1 MKHNYY
7 LAHHGVKGQKWGIRK
22 KRELSG
28 ARPVKSKKSKH
39 QDDIRFHGNIV
50 VYKDPKTLRSKARKN
65 ILTAVGLGAAGGLG
79 AYASYKMMTGGD
91 ADKSRKL
98 IGLALASS
106 IAAIGSAGV
115 GVSQLRTAKR
125 VEPKLKDLG
134 IGS

>member
-1 MKHNYY
+1 M
-7 LAHHGVKGQKWGIRK
+7 
-22 KRELSG
+22 
-28 ARPVKSKKSKH
+28 
-39 QDDIRFHGNIV
+39 
-50 VYKDPKTLRSKARKN
+50 YKDPKTLRRKARRN
-65 ILTAVGLGAAGGLG
+65 ILNAVGLGAASSLG
-79 AYASYKMMTGGD
+79 AYASYKMMTSGD

-134 IGS
+134 IEP